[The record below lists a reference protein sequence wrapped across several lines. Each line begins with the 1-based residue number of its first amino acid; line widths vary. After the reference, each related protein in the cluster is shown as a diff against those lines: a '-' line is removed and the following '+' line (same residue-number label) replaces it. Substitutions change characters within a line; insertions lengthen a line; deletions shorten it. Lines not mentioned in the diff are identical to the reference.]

1 MTGGPSSIALLCLL
15 AAMLLAAAFTDIR
28 SRTISNA
35 LNAAIALLAPLFW
48 WSAGLS
54 IWPDMAIQ
62 IALGLTIF
70 LIFAAIFAMGMM
82 GGGDVKLI
90 GALALWLPFSPLM
103 RMLLLMAI
111 IGGVLTLVMLVAH
124 KIRKSKAAIEVPYGV
139 AIAVAGLWA
148 IAERYLNQF
157 A

>member
-1 MTGGPSSIALLCLL
+1 MTGGPSSITLLCLL

-48 WSAGLS
+48 WSTGLS

-62 IALGLTIF
+62 TALGVTIF

-111 IGGVLTLVMLVAH
+111 IGGVLTLAMLVTH
-124 KIRKSKAAIEVPYGV
+124 RIRRSRAAIEVPYGV